1 MLILLYT
8 LYLFLNEFCIYRSY
22 LYKSSGVFCPKSGS
36 QNDRYWISWE
46 RLTQVLCSL
55 IRECKLFGLLWDF
68 TTWMCTWTEFIHA
81 TCSELAKP
89 RFLVKLCI
97 FELRHRS
104 VPSNMLLHFQNTF
117 WKRQA
122 VSNPGG
128 VWWPFEYRLK
138 CQSKNTQHD
147 VLREIIPF
155 YLNMTI
161 KNIYKL
167 CSYCQS

>member
-1 MLILLYT
+1 MCDCVNTVIYIIPFPQWI
-8 LYLFLNEFCIYRSY
+8 LYLPIILVQVIW
-22 LYKSSGVFCPKSGS
+22 GGGCPKSGS
-36 QNDRYWISWE
+36 QNDGYWISWH

-68 TTWMCTWTEFIHA
+68 TTWMCTWTELIHT
-81 TCSELAKP
+81 TCSGLAKP

-104 VPSNMLLHFQNTF
+104 VPSNMLLHFQNMF

-138 CQSKNTQHD
+138 CKSKK
-147 VLREIIPF
+147 I
-155 YLNMTI
+155 LNMM
-161 KNIYKL
+161 Y
-167 CSYCQS
+167 